1 MSKFFEIM
9 SEGLQEIAVTA
20 CNSDSSTDLS
30 KYMFQSVALFSEEIN
45 SGKLHM
51 SDDELAK
58 VLIVLVGS
66 ACRAMNTHQDDFKET
81 ELYRLC
87 KKFVTTLCDEMN
99 ASSHDRELALHRI
112 DDRHAAE

>member
-9 SEGLQEIAVTA
+9 SDGLQEIAEMA
-20 CNSDSSTDLS
+20 CNSDSSTELS
-30 KYMFQSVALFSEEIN
+30 QYMFEGVALFSDEVK
-45 SGKLHM
+45 SGYAPL

-66 ACRAMNTHQDDFKET
+66 SCRAMNTHQDDFKET

-99 ASSHDRELALHRI
+99 ASSQERELALHRI
-112 DDRHAAE
+112 DDRHTAE